1 MNQGNVR
8 MCGVHFKLALENQ
21 DSVNLTYPWRLMEL
35 DCLAYGKGIEEVQE
49 QNVLKGAKYG
59 EEDDFKYC
67 YKKENRIEPILNL
80 TLYRGKEKWKE
91 PLTLRGVASG
101 PAPALFREINPIP
114 YQKSI
119 YSPKLP
125 VRIAP
130 AEASSCQQLFQRI
143 PVEEPLRRW

>member
-1 MNQGNVR
+1 
-8 MCGVHFKLALENQ
+8 
-21 DSVNLTYPWRLMEL
+21 MEL
-35 DCLAYGKGIEEVQE
+35 DAVAYGKEIEELQE

-101 PAPALFREINPIP
+101 PAPALFREIKHI
-114 YQKSI
+114 Q
-119 YSPKLP
+119 PKASGSYCPGRSLFLP
-125 VRIAP
+125 AALP
-130 AEASSCQQLFQRI
+130 AH
-143 PVEEPLRRW
+143 PG